1 MDDLEDELQLS
12 REQTDLLRRI
22 CEAVVAC
29 EESLIR
35 RKNYDQ
41 MLILFTVLQSL
52 GISNDYLDFVVDELR
67 SLDNPEELLKPLSTL
82 PSQPTTNGFFSH
94 TEVAR
99 FGHST
104 CGSCRTIFS
113 TSTRDS

>member
-1 MDDLEDELQLS
+1 
-12 REQTDLLRRI
+12 
-22 CEAVVAC
+22 
-29 EESLIR
+29 
-35 RKNYDQ
+35 

-52 GISNDYLDFVVDELR
+52 GISTDYLGFVVDELR

-99 FGHST
+99 FGHSKHAVLAEQ
-104 CGSCRTIFS
+104 SFQLQQEIP
-113 TSTRDS
+113 DVEL